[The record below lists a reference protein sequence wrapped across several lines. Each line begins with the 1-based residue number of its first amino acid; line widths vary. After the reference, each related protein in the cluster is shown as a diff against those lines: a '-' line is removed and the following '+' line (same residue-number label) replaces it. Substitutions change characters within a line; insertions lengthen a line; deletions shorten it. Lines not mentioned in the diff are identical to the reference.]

1 LQITEKNSFTKTL
14 DNILNYIAKDSLNRA
29 FDFNNQLEEK
39 IDNIPYM
46 PYKYRKSIY
55 HNNENIRDMIFKG
68 YTISYLIDKENDR
81 IILLDIIKWI
91 NKP

>member
-1 LQITEKNSFTKTL
+1 MQITEKNSFTKTL

>member
-1 LQITEKNSFTKTL
+1 MQITEKNSFTETL
-14 DNILNYIAKDSLNRA
+14 DNILRYIAKDSLNRA
-29 FDFNNQLEEK
+29 FDFNDQLEEK

-68 YTISYLIDKENDR
+68 YTISYLIDKENNQ

-91 NKP
+91 NK

>member
-1 LQITEKNSFTKTL
+1 LQITEKNSFTETL
-14 DNILNYIAKDSLNRA
+14 DNILKYIAEDSLNRA
-29 FDFNNQLEEK
+29 FDFNDQLEEK

-68 YTISYLIDKENDR
+68 YTISYLIDKENNR

-91 NKP
+91 NK